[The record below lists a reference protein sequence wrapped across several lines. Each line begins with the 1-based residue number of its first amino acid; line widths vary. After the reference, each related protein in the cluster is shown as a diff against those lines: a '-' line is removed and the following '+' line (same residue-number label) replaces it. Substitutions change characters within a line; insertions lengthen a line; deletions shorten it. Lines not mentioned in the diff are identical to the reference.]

1 MRNLPGDIPV
11 WFLLDPVFCFKE
23 LMQATPEAT

>member
-1 MRNLPGDIPV
+1 MRDLPGDIPV
-11 WFLLDPVFCFKE
+11 WFLLDLAFCFKE